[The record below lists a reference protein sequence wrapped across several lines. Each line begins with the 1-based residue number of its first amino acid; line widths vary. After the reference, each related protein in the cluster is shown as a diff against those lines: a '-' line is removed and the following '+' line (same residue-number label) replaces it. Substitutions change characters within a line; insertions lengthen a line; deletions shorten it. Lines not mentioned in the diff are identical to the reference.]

1 CPFRHRTRYYDSET
15 WLYYYGYRYYDPSV
29 TKWIS
34 KDPLG
39 EAGGWNLTAF
49 CGNDP
54 VNTFDPLGLA
64 AYLFDGT
71 WVDKDDQKNPVE
83 SNVARL
89 WKNYGG
95 TVWYREGVGCGN
107 RVGGIRGFFSKVFGG
122 FGGAGWDS
130 RLEWMYKKLEQTY
143 VDDSDPE
150 NKQIDIFGFSRGAGM
165 ARDFANMIKERG
177 IMYKGKWVYPEIR
190 FLGVFDTV
198 ASSGLPGNDINP
210 GKELSLPDNVLS
222 AAHALSGHEVRGA
235 FPLTLFADDPRVDQQ
250 WFSGVHSDTGGAYG
264 AGRVQGYIPLYWMY
278 TKAWEAGVPLGA
290 FPQDYYSAIMRYR
303 FRYDLDWN
311 ELWSSDIASISTCP
325 FLNSS
330 RPMSDS
336 STDA

>member
-1 CPFRHRTRYYDSET
+1 MKTE
-15 WLYYYGYRYYDPSV
+15 
-29 TKWIS
+29 K
-34 KDPLG
+34 
-39 EAGGWNLTAF
+39 
-49 CGNDP
+49 
-54 VNTFDPLGLA
+54 
-64 AYLFDGT
+64 
-71 WVDKDDQKNPVE
+71 
-83 SNVARL
+83 
-89 WKNYGG
+89 
-95 TVWYREGVGCGN
+95 
-107 RVGGIRGFFSKVFGG
+107 
-122 FGGAGWDS
+122 
-130 RLEWMYKKLEQTY
+130 
-143 VDDSDPE
+143 
-150 NKQIDIFGFSRGAGM
+150 
-165 ARDFANMIKERG
+165 
-177 IMYKGKWVYPEIR
+177 
-190 FLGVFDTV
+190 
-198 ASSGLPGNDINP
+198 PGRNDINP